1 MGDGGEGPGVLRV
14 SSPRLSESRRQPRLV
29 LPATWR
35 CAGFSSALPHQLPA
49 PAPASCAGSASVQSA
64 GERNLGAIVLPP
76 SLFLNYS
83 YREKA

>member
-14 SSPRLSESRRQPRLV
+14 SSPSALCQPRLV

-64 GERNLGAIVLPP
+64 GEGNVGAIVLPP
-76 SLFLNYS
+76 SLFF
-83 YREKA
+83 